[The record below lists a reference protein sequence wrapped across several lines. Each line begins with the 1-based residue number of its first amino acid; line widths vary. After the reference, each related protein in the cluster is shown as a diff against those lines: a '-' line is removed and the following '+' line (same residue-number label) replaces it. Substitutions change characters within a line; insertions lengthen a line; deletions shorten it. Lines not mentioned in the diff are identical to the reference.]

1 MLKNG
6 LSEYKNRMVTKN
18 KNRKSTCLNIRQKCE
33 NCLKYTVMQS
43 GMTKLCNRE

>member
-18 KNRKSTCLNIRQKCE
+18 QNRKNTCLNILQKCE
-33 NCLKYTVMQS
+33 NCLKYTYGDAISNGKIV
-43 GMTKLCNRE
+43 